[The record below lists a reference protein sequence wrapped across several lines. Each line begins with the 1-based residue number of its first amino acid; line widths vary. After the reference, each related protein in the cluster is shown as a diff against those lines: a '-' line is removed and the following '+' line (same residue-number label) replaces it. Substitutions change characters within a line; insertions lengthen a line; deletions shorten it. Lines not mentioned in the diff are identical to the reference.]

1 MLNDGVGHS
10 VTSIRI
16 EVLGIPAPKG
26 SYRAIMTRG
35 ARARAVLIPSG
46 SDSRKRN
53 LASWDQAVRIAA
65 AEAAGPVSEPVFV
78 DVALRVTMVF
88 RMPRPRSHWGKR
100 GLASSATIFPQVKP
114 DVDKL
119 ARATADSLTGIIY
132 DDDSRIVEKRLLKVY
147 ADPGREG
154 ATIVIEPREP
164 MSQTELALW

>member
-1 MLNDGVGHS
+1 MGE
-10 VTSIRI
+10 SIRI
-16 EVLGIPAPKG
+16 EVQGIPAPKG
-26 SYRAIMTRG
+26 SMRAIPIPG
-35 ARARAVLIPSG
+35 GRATLAPAS
-46 SDSRKRN
+46 SDAGKKK
-53 LASWDQAVRIAA
+53 LKSWDSAVRAAA
-65 AEAAGPVSEPVFV
+65 AEAAGPVSAPLFV

-88 RMPRPRSHWGKR
+88 RMPRPAGHWTRR
-100 GLASSATIFPQVKP
+100 GLSSKATIFPQVKP
-114 DVDKL
+114 DIDKL